1 MLSQVVCIEKVWQNV
16 VLSDQVYEA
25 LQIVGRRISV
35 FKN

>member
-25 LQIVGRRISV
+25 LQIVRKHISV
-35 FKN
+35 F